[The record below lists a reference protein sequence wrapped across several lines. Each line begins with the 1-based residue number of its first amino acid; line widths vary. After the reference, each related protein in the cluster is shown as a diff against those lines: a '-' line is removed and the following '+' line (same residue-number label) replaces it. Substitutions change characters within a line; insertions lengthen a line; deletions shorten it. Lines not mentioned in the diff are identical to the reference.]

1 MYTDHDLVLMS
12 ARSIELF
19 CEGDSE
25 FVFGEWKAWRNAC
38 QKAGLTL
45 PPAAFK
51 KRATNVDH
59 IETIKF

>member
-1 MYTDHDLVLMS
+1 MS